1 MVFVEEIKEVEMEYK
16 ELGRKTRQ
24 EIAELKR
31 YLNDLNHEIGKKFKE
46 LEELRAWEKVGDD
59 KSKEIEATTKKIQY
73 LQDKIVETD
82 DMIKDKEQ
90 NILDNL
96 EVNMNRARTETARRL
111 YPEARKYKNDL
122 ENRKQETHSKIY
134 KLKREITELNQD
146 INGLNAYL
154 EGRKQGITS
163 YENQRGQPLDEILN
177 EFTKYKN
184 MKEYQQIGRLKSQIR
199 ELETD
204 RHMIQGLEAKT
215 LEELKEIE
223 DEHRIYQNKSRA
235 LKKKEGELQK
245 IQSKILEIDN
255 KIQSCENQ
263 IKSYQKITNE
273 AIFMKISDEILPRLQ
288 RARDKKK
295 LELKKAEEEF
305 KTLRKPLR
313 EVRRELDFLGRV
325 AGREW
330 VHDYHMKELAKT

>member
-223 DEHRIYQNKSRA
+223 DEHRIYQNKARA
-235 LKKKEGELQK
+235 LKKKQEELQR
-245 IQSKILEIDN
+245 IQDKILKIDN
-255 KIQSCENQ
+255 KITTCRDQ
-263 IKSYQKITNE
+263 IRAYEEALKE
-273 AIFMKISDEILPRLQ
+273 AIFLKLSDEVIPGL
-288 RARDKKK
+288 AKKRDKKA
-295 LELKKAEEEF
+295 LELQKLKREF
-305 KTLRKPLR
+305 NELKETFN
-313 EVRRELDFLGRV
+313 EVWLEIDFLKRV
-325 AGREW
+325 AGRDW
-330 VHDYHMKELAKT
+330 IHDYHMKELAKT

>member
-223 DEHRIYQNKSRA
+223 DEHRIYQNKARA
-235 LKKKEGELQK
+235 LKKKQEELQR
-245 IQSKILEIDN
+245 IQDKILKIDN
-255 KIQSCENQ
+255 KITTCRDQ
-263 IKSYQKITNE
+263 IRAYEEALKE
-273 AIFMKISDEILPRLQ
+273 AIFLKLSDEVIPGL
-288 RARDKKK
+288 AKKRDKKA
-295 LELKKAEEEF
+295 LELQKLKREF
-305 KTLRKPLR
+305 NELKETFN
-313 EVRRELDFLGRV
+313 EVWLEIDFLKRV
-325 AGREW
+325 AGSDW
-330 VHDYHMKELAKT
+330 IHDYHMKELAKT